1 MGVYGSREISLNIP
15 HPPLSGEPPFLIGAF
30 QVLTQDQSVMTR
42 IISVTRDRMDKEMID
57 RIDTGMIS
65 S

>member
-42 IISVTRDRMDKEMID
+42 IISVTRYRVDK
-57 RIDTGMIS
+57 
-65 S
+65 